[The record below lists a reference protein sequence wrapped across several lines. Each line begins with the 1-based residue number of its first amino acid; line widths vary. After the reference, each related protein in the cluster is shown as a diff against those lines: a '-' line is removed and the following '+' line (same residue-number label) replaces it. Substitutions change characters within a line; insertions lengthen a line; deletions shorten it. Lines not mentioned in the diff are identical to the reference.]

1 MSDTTT
7 IARPSAEDVEQTR
20 RLREAKGAGGDAAI
34 SGQHGGRP
42 TSTFWGMHVF
52 RGRGVNQIIFGL
64 PNTVVNMQSQVA
76 VSMAELDADG
86 NPFLGDAR
94 LAVYNVVPTADG
106 NVIVRFDISWDS
118 PLTVLLNFIILN

>member
-1 MSDTTT
+1 
-7 IARPSAEDVEQTR
+7 
-20 RLREAKGAGGDAAI
+20 
-34 SGQHGGRP
+34 
-42 TSTFWGMHVF
+42 
-52 RGRGVNQIIFGL
+52 
-64 PNTVVNMQSQVA
+64 MQSQVA